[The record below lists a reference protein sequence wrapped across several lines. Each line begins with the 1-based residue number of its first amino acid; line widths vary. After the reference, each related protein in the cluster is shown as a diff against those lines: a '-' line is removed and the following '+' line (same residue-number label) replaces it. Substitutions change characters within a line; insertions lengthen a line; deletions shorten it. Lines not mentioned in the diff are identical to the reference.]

1 VSIQTQ
7 PLDDPALRAAFA
19 AGLAK
24 AAVSCAE
31 LSGGRLV
38 VSTSEVRR
46 LSADDVLISAGGPEV
61 PVAAVYVGFTGLL
74 NGHAVL
80 MLPAD
85 EARSLARI
93 VLDGLAD
100 DAPGEVPTLEMAG
113 MTPLERSA
121 LEEIAN
127 IAVSAVLSGLG
138 DHIGDAIHPSVPMFV
153 YDMAGAVLDAIVS
166 DVADRD
172 EMLVAARTR
181 FAQDGRDASG
191 VLLVVPAAPG

>member
-1 VSIQTQ
+1 VSIQLQ

-24 AAVSCAE
+24 AARSCGE

-38 VSTSEVRR
+38 VTTSEVRR
-46 LSADDVLISAGGPEV
+46 LSAEDVLISAGGPEV

-80 MLPAD
+80 MLPAE
-85 EARSLARI
+85 EARGLARI
-93 VLDGLAD
+93 VLDRLGEGAAD
-100 DAPGEVPTLEMAG
+100 EVPALEMAG

-121 LEEIAN
+121 LEETAN

-166 DVADRD
+166 GVADRD

-181 FAQDGRDASG
+181 FSQDGREASG
-191 VLLVVPAAPG
+191 VLLVVPAAQG